1 MHDIILVSVNM
12 FSMNQTIDLSTGE
25 QISVKLSE
33 LPDAILE
40 TCYNTID
47 FIKGNKV
54 YISKIKKAV
63 KQKEMAKYNHNK
75 INFIGE
81 N

>member
-33 LPDAILE
+33 LPDAI
-40 TCYNTID
+40 
-47 FIKGNKV
+47 
-54 YISKIKKAV
+54 YI
-63 KQKEMAKYNHNK
+63 Q
-75 INFIGE
+75 
-81 N
+81 